1 MRTPITQNF
10 TKRLTM
16 VTSNIMFAGGWFE
29 SINDMFRL
37 LFPIRL
43 RQVIFCK
50 EGVYSKLQEWQK
62 KKSVQIYDK
71 KKTFQIIKHTR
82 KHYQQISG

>member
-1 MRTPITQNF
+1 
-10 TKRLTM
+10 M

-37 LFPIRL
+37 LCPIRL

-62 KKSVQIYDK
+62 KKVYKYMIK
-71 KKTFQIIKHTR
+71 KKLSK
-82 KHYQQISG
+82 